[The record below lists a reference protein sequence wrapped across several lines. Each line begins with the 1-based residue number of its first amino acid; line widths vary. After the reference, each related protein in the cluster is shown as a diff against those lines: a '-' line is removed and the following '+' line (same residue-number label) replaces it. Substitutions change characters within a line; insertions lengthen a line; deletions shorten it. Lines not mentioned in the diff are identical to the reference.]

1 MANHRPIHVTWY
13 PNNQSKLK
21 ITLGCCIKTA
31 WRLLCLIPGI
41 IARPPIRYLLLLN
54 ISEHWSCIYVWL
66 QIWNGRWHTLAE
78 KQTSRNY
85 WPCGKKPVKTLRW
98 GLMRPV
104 SGLNIPFWRSQLP
117 AGESPAD
124 TLAPAISRGCPSC
137 LHWLLTWVACGAH
150 PCRSCMI
157 APRDYFQ
164 DDKEASG
171 ILKII
176 KS

>member
-1 MANHRPIHVTWY
+1 MNFVALTVIFIRLEYHDSIVAKCIIPAVFCNMKKTTKQK
-13 PNNQSKLK
+13 NQSGREYPYLTEVAHTNSMHQSIFNSKPH
-21 ITLGCCIKTA
+21 ITLGPHEA
-31 WRLLCLIPGI
+31 G
-41 IARPPIRYLLLLN
+41 
-54 ISEHWSCIYVWL
+54 VWAKHPSL
-66 QIWNGRWHTLAE
+66 T
-78 KQTSRNY
+78 
-85 WPCGKKPVKTLRW
+85 
-98 GLMRPV
+98 
-104 SGLNIPFWRSQLP
+104 LP

-150 PCRSCMI
+150 PCRSCMV